1 MEYFTDLVFSIKGL
15 VSFIIALFI
24 ILIFTLV
31 SGINKKNFYMNMP
44 LHELEGCIRSEINR
58 YDNEMYFISADAE
71 QGDLPLLQSIY
82 KERTGD
88 YYPEY

>member
-24 ILIFTLV
+24 ILVFTLV

-44 LHELEGCIRSEINR
+44 LDELEDSIRSEISR
-58 YDNEMYFISADAE
+58 YDNEMYFIPADAE
-71 QGDLPLLQSIY
+71 QGDLSLLQSIY